1 MNRLVRKG
9 MGNAHMKIAAITDD
23 GETISQHFG
32 QAEQF
37 VVVTVE
43 NGEVVGRE
51 MHEIAGHPGFD
62 AEHSGELEHEHVH
75 RQGQHRGSGLGKG
88 HRYAHMIATIAG
100 CDVVL
105 ARSMGTGM
113 HRNLREAGL
122 RPIVT
127 TVVNIDEAVT
137 AYLEGRLEDHPERLH

>member
-1 MNRLVRKG
+1 
-9 MGNAHMKIAAITDD
+9 MKIAAITDD

-32 QAEQF
+32 QAEHF

-51 MHEIAGHPGFD
+51 MHEVAGHPGFD
-62 AEHSGELEHEHVH
+62 SEHIRELEYGHMH

-88 HRYAHMIATIAG
+88 RRYAHMIATIAG

-105 ARSMGTGM
+105 ARSMGAGM
-113 HRNLREAGL
+113 HRNLREASL
-122 RPIVT
+122 QPIIT